1 MNKKFLILMIMG
13 ILLLATVSAFEFDNV
28 GQYDPNTRTM
38 TIVNGFGLG
47 ADIATIQL
55 TSSLHEKVPAGY
67 GQVAQFNMAVFDDY
81 NQAFK
86 ELELYHRGNGNGG
99 NGNGGNGNGGN
110 GNGQFNRDYEWK
122 FKTTEKTKVDDW
134 VEECYTN
141 QTTGNETCIMVIDGW
156 HWEWLPVWE
165 TIHNSDWMEGDVL
178 TVGLFTIVEVNDS
191 VEWIPNFFGVRIDEW
206 ATWTA
211 SLNTDLVSYWKLNVG
226 SSNQIDSVNSNDG
239 TVDGATYTASGKIG
253 GAYNFDGTNDRINI
267 SNDASFNSLSA
278 YSISAWIYRDGT
290 SDDFIFS
297 KLNDFTEHNK
307 NYEFGIESN
316 KIFLLNGNGGGYNKV
331 LGTSTL
337 SSSTWYFVVGV
348 WDGTDIKVYLDG
360 SLDCSPISS
369 TVVSFG
375 TTAIALGTRQTG
387 YAFFDGKIDEV
398 GFWDR
403 ALTSTEITQLYNGGT
418 GITYDSLDNDAPIV
432 TQISPANNAKESTTG
447 SKNFTCYG
455 SDDTNFTSMEFY
467 IDGSLNQTNSSGLNN
482 TNYTFT
488 TSLTEETYLWSCL
501 GNDNDGESTST
512 VNRTLT
518 IDTTPFI
525 EFVSPTFA
533 NASNLLVS
541 YIPVNISLTETYFEN
556 LTINFYKDGVLNE
569 SYFIDD
575 DTRFYNKSG
584 CTCAEWEVNA
594 TVWTTTDQS
603 NSTETR
609 IFTIDTI
616 SPTLSGA
623 NNLIDLL
630 TPTFPVNSTW
640 NYTANDPHIDSCYY
654 NTSDNATY
662 TIITCNASE
671 NTGWTTSGQKSI
683 QFCANDTFGN
693 EACSTESIWIVE
705 YLQTDNPDPS
715 VEGFDTTFILNLN
728 ATNIPTS
735 TATFN
740 INGSAYSPTTTTLS
754 TNANVFDLV
763 LNIPATFGNTTGVL
777 HDWYWN
783 YTIDGVVSNLSTA
796 TENVTVYELAI
807 DDCSTYGELILNFS
821 LNDEELNTLV
831 NATAGSNVEVD
842 LTLTSLTNSTFTLD
856 YSNTWTDDNNPQ
868 ICIPANV
875 LNNTQWQIDLTVG
888 FSSTDR
894 VWEFWYMD
902 QGTLN
907 ATKIYESFNGQTEM
921 NIDLM
926 DLETTE
932 STSFLFN
939 YFDNSGLAVDGA
951 MIHPMRKY
959 IGDGVFREVERA
971 KADQNGDTIVHLVEE
986 DVIYFFY
993 ITKNG
998 ELLYTS
1004 STYTALCQA
1013 TPCTI
1018 QIEASGSSAVFPTDW
1033 DGIDGGGYSLFA
1045 SSDTRIVNLTYAV
1058 DTIQTFNLTVYR
1070 YESDGSYSPID
1081 SAISTGTSESIVIT
1095 VPVIYGNVSLFA
1107 SVFVEDE
1114 FVTSDWIDF
1123 SDKLGDRIG
1132 TNLALFLASLII
1144 LTLGLM
1150 AVSSG
1155 IGVIVFVILG
1165 VAVSGFLGLMTTA
1178 LSTGISIVIYLI
1190 VAGGILL
1197 IKLSRGRR

>member
-1 MNKKFLILMIMG
+1 
-13 ILLLATVSAFEFDNV
+13 
-28 GQYDPNTRTM
+28 
-38 TIVNGFGLG
+38 
-47 ADIATIQL
+47 
-55 TSSLHEKVPAGY
+55 
-67 GQVAQFNMAVFDDY
+67 
-81 NQAFK
+81 
-86 ELELYHRGNGNGG
+86 
-99 NGNGGNGNGGN
+99 
-110 GNGQFNRDYEWK
+110 
-122 FKTTEKTKVDDW
+122 
-134 VEECYTN
+134 
-141 QTTGNETCIMVIDGW
+141 MVIDGW

-211 SLNTDLVSYWKLNVG
+211 SLNVDIVSYYKLDESSG
-226 SSNQIDSVNSNDG
+226 SVIDSAGSNDG
-239 TVDGATYTASGKIG
+239 TNNGATPNVAGKINT
-253 GAYNFDGTNDRINI
+253 AYDFDTTGDDIDISSISISGDKTISMWVKADNSAGEKWLIDSSTGRMIIASHAGVLSYYDSGWKATTLDIRDGNWKHVVAIITTGNVDFYVNDGTKQ
-267 SNDASFNSLSA
+267 SLS
-278 YSISAWIYRDGT
+278 ITTNNIGGT
-290 SDDFIFS
+290 TRIGS
-297 KLNDFTEHNK
+297 HN
-307 NYEFGIESN
+307 
-316 KIFLLNGNGGGYNKV
+316 NGNEY
-331 LGTSTL
+331 T
-337 SSSTWYFVVGV
+337 
-348 WDGTDIKVYLDG
+348 WDGE
-360 SLDCSPISS
+360 
-369 TVVSFG
+369 
-375 TTAIALGTRQTG
+375 
-387 YAFFDGKIDEV
+387 IDEV
-398 GFWDR
+398 GIWER
-403 ALTSTEITQLYNGGT
+403 ALTSTEVTQLYNGGT
-418 GITYDSLDNDAPIV
+418 GISYTNVFGSDPTV

-447 SKNFTCYG
+447 SKDFTCYG

-488 TSLTEETYLWSCL
+488 TSLNDGTYLWSCL
-501 GNDNDGESTST
+501 GNDNDSESTST
-512 VNRTLT
+512 VNRTFT

-533 NASNLLVS
+533 NASKLSVS

-693 EACSTESIWIVE
+693 EACDTESIWVVE
-705 YLQTDNPDPS
+705 YSQTDTPDPT
-715 VEGFDTTFILNLN
+715 VEGFDTTFTLTLN
-728 ATNIPTS
+728 TTSIPTQN
-735 TATFN
+735 ATFN
-740 INGSAYSPTTTTLS
+740 INGSVYSPTTTTFS
-754 TNANVFDLV
+754 ADANVFDLV

-783 YTIDGVVSNLSTA
+783 VSGSVTGNTE
-796 TENVTVYELAI
+796 TENITVLELGI
-807 DDCSTYGELILNFS
+807 DDCSAYGEMIFNFS

-856 YSNTWTDDNNPQ
+856 YSNTWTEDNNPQ

-1155 IGVIVFVILG
+1155 IGVIVFIILG
-1165 VAVSGFLGLMTTA
+1165 VAVSGFLGLMTTT